1 MATFAGLGAIATA
14 IEGIY
19 KAISF
24 FIEQASQIQA
34 LVNAV
39 KDSIGNIAAG
49 QIGTAASL
57 IESALARSLSL
68 TINFLAGLVGLG
80 NVGKYVRDII
90 ERVRVR
96 VDAAVNKL
104 VDLVVTQGNSW
115 LAQGGSSRSSNVAGG
130 SNRPGSQRPV
140 GGQGNGNR
148 RQIVVPEQSKRVE
161 MYGGEFHTL
170 YMYLKN
176 GQCGVDIASRREYFK
191 TVLERAIEYFTNKYG
206 GKNTDPLPA
215 LRTFLK
221 TVNDYEYEL
230 NMAASR
236 ASTEAQVINKMHDRL
251 DKMATQLVK
260 IGIQYQ
266 IKDLQEL
273 KDDRRYSSGGELRLE
288 YRNNIR
294 GNFYLTFNDNSLK
307 NKAKLLTA
315 AKKKAKTKP
324 GYNQFPA
331 AKQPDIYWCENR
343 GPGLQW
349 TPHFADEKKTNEIP
363 ALDHMV
369 EVGTHWNRIGYNQS
383 QAERVAWF
391 NDTSNHQVICTHHN
405 SSKSGPTMRKD
416 VGPNFKGP
424 GE

>member
-1 MATFAGLGAIATA
+1 VA
-14 IEGIY
+14 
-19 KAISF
+19 
-24 FIEQASQIQA
+24 
-34 LVNAV
+34 
-39 KDSIGNIAAG
+39 
-49 QIGTAASL
+49 
-57 IESALARSLSL
+57 
-68 TINFLAGLVGLG
+68 INFLARQVGLG
-80 NVGKYVRDII
+80 NVGQKVREII
-90 ERVRVR
+90 GRVRAR
-96 VDAAVNKL
+96 VDAAVDKL
-104 VDLVVTQGNSW
+104 IEHVVRQGNSW
-115 LAQGGSSRSSNVAGG
+115 LAKAGRGRSNNQQPMPNNRPKPQPATQNRPGQNNRQPAPNPRPKPQPTTQNRPGQNSSSRSSNVAGG

-140 GGQGNGNR
+140 RGQGNGNR

-161 MYGGEFHTL
+161 MYGESHTL

-176 GQCGVDIASRREYFK
+176 GQCGVDIASRREYFE
-191 TVLERAIEYFTNKYG
+191 TVLQTAIEYFQKKYG
-206 GKNTDPLPA
+206 QGKNTEPLPA

-221 TVNDYEYEL
+221 TVKEYKHDL

-236 ASTEAQVINKMHDRL
+236 ASTEAQVTNEMHKYLDRIAGKL
-251 DKMATQLVK
+251 KQ
-260 IGIQYQ
+260 IGDRYK

-273 KDDRRYSSGGELRLE
+273 KDDRRYSSGGELRPE

-294 GNFYLTFNDNSLK
+294 GNFYRDFNKTSDR
-307 NKAKLLTA
+307 NKVKLLEA

-324 GYNQFPA
+324 DYNQFPA
-331 AKQPDIYWCENR
+331 AKQPHIYWCENR

-349 TPHFADEKKTNEIP
+349 NPHFADEKKTNEIP

-369 EVGTHWNRIGYNQS
+369 EVGTHWNRIGHNQS
-383 QAERVAWF
+383 QDEREAWY

>member
-1 MATFAGLGAIATA
+1 
-14 IEGIY
+14 
-19 KAISF
+19 
-24 FIEQASQIQA
+24 
-34 LVNAV
+34 
-39 KDSIGNIAAG
+39 
-49 QIGTAASL
+49 
-57 IESALARSLSL
+57 
-68 TINFLAGLVGLG
+68 
-80 NVGKYVRDII
+80 
-90 ERVRVR
+90 
-96 VDAAVNKL
+96 
-104 VDLVVTQGNSW
+104 
-115 LAQGGSSRSSNVAGG
+115 
-130 SNRPGSQRPV
+130 
-140 GGQGNGNR
+140 
-148 RQIVVPEQSKRVE
+148 
-161 MYGGEFHTL
+161 MYGESHTL

-176 GQCGVDIASRREYFK
+176 GQCGVDIASRREYFE
-191 TVLERAIEYFTNKYG
+191 TVLERAIEYFQKKYG
-206 GKNTDPLPA
+206 EGKNTDPLPA
-215 LRTFLK
+215 LRTFLD
-221 TVNDYEYEL
+221 TVQEYQYDL
-230 NMAASR
+230 NMAASQPR
-236 ASTEAQVINKMHDRL
+236 TTEAQVIKKMHERL
-251 DKMATQLVK
+251 DNIAKKLTA
-260 IGIQYQ
+260 IGIKYK

-294 GNFYLTFNDNSLK
+294 ANFYRSFNDNSIK
-307 NKAKLLTA
+307 NKAKLLQA

-324 GYNQFPA
+324 GYNRFPA

-369 EVGTHWNRIGYNQS
+369 EVGAHWNTLGYNQS